1 MQREGTHISH
11 MRTLCAQPIV
21 NAVCLD
27 LAAAAAATQGDK
39 SKVINPCGLIAW
51 SNFND
56 TYTIQRKAADEASF
70 TEVKIRDKGIAL
82 PSDVR
87 HRFGSQKGENFNPT
101 LTSTRGG
108 NNLTNEQN
116 QPIQLRQ
123 DERLIV
129 WMRTAALPHFRK
141 LWGIIDTDLAA
152 GDTLTITVNNRC
164 VRVFMCVCM

>member
-1 MQREGTHISH
+1 VD
-11 MRTLCAQPIV
+11 PD
-21 NAVCLD
+21 CLHP
-27 LAAAAAATQGDK
+27 AAAAAAAQGDK

-70 TEVKIRDKGIAL
+70 SEVKIRDKGIAL

-87 HRFGSQKGENFNPT
+87 HRFGSQKGENFNPFINA
-101 LTSTRGG
+101 SRGG
-108 NNLTNEQN
+108 DNLTNDLGQE
-116 QPIQLRQ
+116 IELRQ

-164 VRVFMCVCM
+164 VGDNNTCKTCDASQPY

>member
-1 MQREGTHISH
+1 MT
-11 MRTLCAQPIV
+11 
-21 NAVCLD
+21 AVCLH
-27 LAAAAAATQGDK
+27 LSAAATQGDRN
-39 SKVINPCGLIAW
+39 KVINPCGLIAW

-56 TYTIQRKAADEASF
+56 TYSIQRKAADEASF

-87 HRFGSQKGENFNPT
+87 HRFGSQTGQNFNPH
-101 LTSTRGG
+101 LNSTRGG
-108 NNLTNEQN
+108 NNLTNDQN
-116 QPIQLRQ
+116 QPIELRQ

-141 LWGIIDTDLAA
+141 LWGVIDTDLAA

-164 VRVFMCVCM
+164 VCVCVCVCVIREL